1 MPLGKYYAT
10 QTLIL
15 EIILDI
21 IIYTL
26 VMVQITIA
34 CVTLYLHRSQAHR
47 AVQFHPVVA
56 HFMRFWLWMT
66 TGMVT
71 KQWVAIH
78 RKHHQAADTEADPH
92 SPKIHGIWRVLFGGA
107 FLYHKASKNKI
118 LIRDL
123 GHGTPDDWIEENLYT
138 PHSRLGIL
146 LMLIIDL
153 LLFGPWGFVVWGV
166 QMLWIPFWAAGV
178 INGAAHWWGYRNYD
192 VSDTSRNLWPWAVWV
207 GGEELHNNHHGD
219 GASAKFSKRRWEF
232 DIGWLYIKILEKLG
246 LAKIRNT
253 PSV

>member
-1 MPLGKYYAT
+1 
-10 QTLIL
+10 
-15 EIILDI
+15 
-21 IIYTL
+21 
-26 VMVQITIA
+26 MVQITIA

-47 AVQFHPVVA
+47 AVQFHPAVA
-56 HFMRFWLWMT
+56 HFMRFWLWLT

-92 SPKIHGIWRVLFGGA
+92 SPKIYGIWTVLFKGA
-107 FLYHKASKNKI
+107 LLYNEASKNKI

-123 GHGTPDDWIEENLYT
+123 GHSTPDDWIEENLYT

-153 LLFGPWGFVVWGV
+153 VLFGPVGFVVWGV

-192 VSDTSRNLWPWAVWV
+192 VKDTSRNLWPWAFWI

-219 GASAKFSKRRWEF
+219 GASAKFSKKDSEF
-232 DIGWLYIKILEKLG
+232 DIGWMYIKILEYFK
-246 LAKIRNT
+246 LAKLRQQ
-253 PSV
+253 